1 MVVQDVIRVGSRVR
15 IRDEDAEE
23 EFDHER
29 QLLGAVFT
37 IVAECEADAFADRIS
52 AESPFG
58 RALLGHQVGERV
70 RFRAPGG
77 IVGVTV
83 VAVS

>member
-15 IRDEDAEE
+15 VGDEDGDEE
-23 EFDHER
+23 
-29 QLLGAVFT
+29 FT
-37 IVAECEADAFADRIS
+37 IVAECEAAAFADRIS

-77 IVGVTV
+77 I
-83 VAVS
+83 AVS

>member
-1 MVVQDVIRVGSRVR
+1 MLSLAKIGRGR
-15 IRDEDAEE
+15 EDYHLRAA
-23 EFDHER
+23 
-29 QLLGAVFT
+29 G
-37 IVAECEADAFADRIS
+37 ADASLYYLEHGEVA
-52 AESPFG
+52 G
-58 RALLGHQVGERV
+58 RDRV

>member
-1 MVVQDVIRVGSRVR
+1 MVSHGETVKVGSRVR
-15 IRDEDAEE
+15 VRDEDGEE
-23 EFDHER
+23 E
-29 QLLGAVFT
+29 VT

-70 RFRAPGG
+70 RFGAPGG

>member
-1 MVVQDVIRVGSRVR
+1 MVVRNVIRVGSRVR
-15 IRDEDAEE
+15 VRDEEGEE
-23 EFDHER
+23 E
-29 QLLGAVFT
+29 FT
-37 IVAECEADAFADRIS
+37 IVAECEADGFADRIS

-58 RALLGHQVGERV
+58 RSLLGHQVGERV

>member
-1 MVVQDVIRVGSRVR
+1 MELTATDGNEVRVGSRVR
-15 IRDEDAEE
+15 VRDADGEDE
-23 EFDHER
+23 
-29 QLLGAVFT
+29 FT
-37 IVAECEADAFADRIS
+37 IVPECEADACADRVS

-58 RALLGHQVGERV
+58 RALLGHHVGEQV

-77 IVGVTV
+77 IMRVTV

>member
-15 IRDEDAEE
+15 VRDEDGEE
-23 EFDHER
+23 E
-29 QLLGAVFT
+29 FT
-37 IVAECEADAFADRIS
+37 IVAEWEADAFADRIS

-77 IVGVTV
+77 IVAVTV

>member
-1 MVVQDVIRVGSRVR
+1 MVVHGETVKVGSRVR
-15 IRDEDAEE
+15 VRDEDGEE
-23 EFDHER
+23 EF
-29 QLLGAVFT
+29 T
-37 IVAECEADAFADRIS
+37 IVPECEADAFADRIS

-77 IVGVTV
+77 VVGVTV
-83 VAVS
+83 MAVR

>member
-1 MVVQDVIRVGSRVR
+1 MVAQDVVRVGSRVR
-15 IRDEDAEE
+15 VRDEDGEE
-23 EFDHER
+23 E
-29 QLLGAVFT
+29 FT
-37 IVAECEADAFADRIS
+37 IVADCEADAFADRIS

-70 RFRAPGG
+70 RFLAPGG

-83 VAVS
+83 VAVG

>member
-15 IRDEDAEE
+15 VRDEDGEE
-23 EFDHER
+23 EF
-29 QLLGAVFT
+29 T
-37 IVAECEADAFADRIS
+37 IVPECEADAFADRIS

-58 RALLGHQVGERV
+58 QALLGHQVGERV

>member
-15 IRDEDAEE
+15 VRDEDDEE
-23 EFDHER
+23 E
-29 QLLGAVFT
+29 FT
-37 IVAECEADAFADRIS
+37 IVAECEADAFVDRIS

-58 RALLGHQVGERV
+58 RALLGHQVGDRV

-77 IVGVTV
+77 NVGVTV
-83 VAVS
+83 LAVS